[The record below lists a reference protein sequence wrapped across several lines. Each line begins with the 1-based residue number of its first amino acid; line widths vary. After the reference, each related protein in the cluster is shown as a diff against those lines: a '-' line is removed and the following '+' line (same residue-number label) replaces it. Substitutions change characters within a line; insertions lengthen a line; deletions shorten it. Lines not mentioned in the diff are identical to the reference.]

1 MTVSTTLNK
10 IIYLANGAQVLFTFP
25 FPVISAA
32 NLQVFVTD
40 ASGNVVLQAPS
51 AYTVLLN
58 PATGTNPTQAGG
70 SVTFGVAPANG
81 FTVTLFRNLA
91 LTQLTSLANQGTL
104 YQPVEEA
111 ALDYEMM
118 VSQGILEVQSRAL
131 VVSVSDPTPSALP
144 AVAARANL
152 GAGYD
157 SLGNPIAISLAPAGT
172 ISSAMAPVVGA
183 ASLSA
188 GRTAFGL
195 GNIAT
200 GNVGA
205 GLQNVSGSIRVVYP
219 LNLDSTPITIGV
231 GNHLDRHYLTANVT
245 YTLPLASTLFNGFG
259 FWVTTESFVATL
271 AINAADVFNGMSTG
285 VSLIVG
291 PGQTVFIQTNA
302 GGTWFVDY
310 GNPISLNSALN
321 LQINASVAASA
332 LTIALKDRNGN
343 DPSATSPIIV
353 GVRDADS
360 TKGDPAALAVGVPLS
375 LTVPSGA
382 TLGTVNGQANRIW
395 LGLFNNAGT
404 PVLGVYNSLS
414 GSNILAWDE
423 TTPTTGT
430 AISAGSTLAQ
440 TWYTASGVTT
450 KPFRILGYIESTQPT
465 AGAWTVAPSKLQLFG
480 PGVKRPGDTVQ
491 EASATSTTAGT
502 TTSATYVALTTG
514 QTIVITPQSAADLI
528 RVETMGTLSNSAS
541 AISNN
546 IRLSRGVVAAT
557 NLFGNVVGDS
567 ITIGNTASAVA
578 VGYDIPNTIAATTY
592 AVQGLTSAGTL
603 SYGGAP
609 LTTIMS
615 AKEIFI

>member
-245 YTLPLASTLFNGFG
+245 YTLPLASTLFNG
-259 FWVTTESFVATL
+259 L
-271 AINAADVFNGMSTG
+271 STG